1 MENRYK
7 HSLSPVK
14 IGNVEIKNRYA
25 LAPIGTGSMNGSR
38 GEYTDNTIEY
48 YLERDRGVFGLIVM
62 CSIKAVSY
70 THIKITTR
78 TVVYI

>member
-38 GEYTDNTIEY
+38 GEYTDNTIE
-48 YLERDRGVFGLIVM
+48 
-62 CSIKAVSY
+62 
-70 THIKITTR
+70 
-78 TVVYI
+78 